1 MSAPVA
7 KSTFTGANKR
17 GARSRGSFRELCL
30 RNFFTSGA
38 PKILKKGGL
47 QASAP
52 AFVLQNIESREFR
65 GKILIL
71 LHLARFLF
79 ALGDENFSL
88 KNA

>member
-1 MSAPVA
+1 MLS
-7 KSTFTGANKR
+7 
-17 GARSRGSFRELCL
+17 
-30 RNFFTSGA
+30 NFFTSGT